1 MKNYTSVSANVS
13 KEDNLY
19 RVRFQKK
26 GKRYSKYFTNK
37 KAAMQYRK
45 QKLGY

>member
-1 MKNYTSVSANVS
+1 MKTYTSVSTNIC
-13 KEDNLY
+13 KENNLY
-19 RVRFQKK
+19 RVRYQKN
-26 GKRYSKYFTNK
+26 GKRFSKFFTSK